1 MAKKQADINAAELI
15 DPDWAPPDTSGETP
29 ATVEKTVPDAPD
41 PILELKAQ
49 LERER
54 TSRIDAERRANE
66 SEQNAH
72 KSKVEV
78 ADSQLQL
85 VTTAIDR
92 VKETSTQ
99 IKVALAEAMRAGD
112 FDAAAELQSQMSDN
126 AAKLLQ
132 LENGKAAMEAQ
143 PKPQAPKPIQL
154 DPVEALAAQLTPR
167 SATWVRA
174 HPECARDPKLYAKMI
189 AAHNIAVADGIA
201 PDSDEYFQTV
211 ESVVFKKA
219 PEPAPAEDD
228 DDPMA
233 SAAKIAP
240 ARQAAPPAAPVS
252 RGTPN
257 GRGVRL
263 SPAEREAAEMAGMT
277 EQEYAAAREH
287 LKREGRIH

>member
-1 MAKKQADINAAELI
+1 MAKKQADPELI
-15 DPDWAPPDTSGETP
+15 DPDWTPPDLSGEAP
-29 ATVEKTVPDAPD
+29 AAVEKTAPDAPD

-99 IKVALAEAMRAGD
+99 LKVALAEAMRAGD
-112 FDAAAELQSQMSDN
+112 FDTAAEMQSQMSDN

-219 PEPAPAEDD
+219 PEPAAAEDD
-228 DDPMA
+228 R
-233 SAAKIAP
+233 SES
-240 ARQAAPPAAPVS
+240 V
-252 RGTPN
+252 
-257 GRGVRL
+257 V
-263 SPAEREAAEMAGMT
+263 
-277 EQEYAAAREH
+277 
-287 LKREGRIH
+287 

>member
-1 MAKKQADINAAELI
+1 MAKKQADTNAAEII
-15 DPDWAPPDTSGETP
+15 DPDWTPPDLSGEAP
-29 ATVEKTVPDAPD
+29 AAVEKTTPDAPD

-99 IKVALAEAMRAGD
+99 LKVALAEAMRAGD

-233 SAAKIAP
+233 AAAKVAP

-252 RGTPN
+252 RGAPN

>member
-15 DPDWAPPDTSGETP
+15 DPDWTPPDLSGDAP
-29 ATVEKTVPDAPD
+29 AAVEKTATDAPD

-49 LERER
+49 VERER
-54 TSRIDAERRANE
+54 TSRVNAERRANE

-72 KSKVEV
+72 KSRAEV

-85 VTTAIDR
+85 VTLAINQT
-92 VKETSTQ
+92 KEASAHL
-99 IKVALAEAMRAGD
+99 KAALAEAMRAGD
-112 FDAAAELQSQMSDN
+112 FDAAAEMQWQVSDN
-126 AAKLLQ
+126 VAKLLQ

-154 DPVEALAAQLTPR
+154 DPVEAFAAQLAPR
-167 SATWVRA
+167 SATWIRA
-174 HPECARDPKLYAKMI
+174 HPECVRDPKLHAKMV
-189 AAHNIAVADGIA
+189 AAHNIALADGIA
-201 PDSDEYFQTV
+201 PDTDEYFQAV
-211 ESVVFKKA
+211 ESVIFKKA
-219 PEPAPAEDD
+219 PEPAAAEDD

-233 SAAKIAP
+233 SAAKVAP

>member
-1 MAKKQADINAAELI
+1 MAKKQADPEII
-15 DPDWAPPDTSGETP
+15 DPDWAPPGLSNDAP
-29 ATVEKTVPDAPD
+29 AAPSAPD

-92 VKETSTQ
+92 VREVSTQ
-99 IKVALAEAMRAGD
+99 LKTALAEAMRAGD
-112 FDAAAELQSQMSDN
+112 FDTAAEMQSQMSDN
-126 AAKLLQ
+126 AARLLQ

-154 DPVEALAAQLTPR
+154 DPVETLAAQLTPR
-167 SATWVRA
+167 SAAWVRA

-219 PEPAPAEDD
+219 PEPAAAEDD

-233 SAAKIAP
+233 AAAKVAP

-263 SPAEREAAEMAGMT
+263 SLAEREAAEMAGMT

>member
-1 MAKKQADINAAELI
+1 MAKKQTDINAAELI
-15 DPDWAPPDTSGETP
+15 DPDWTPPDLSGEAP
-29 ATVEKTVPDAPD
+29 AAAEKKAPDAPD

-66 SEQNAH
+66 SEQKAH
-72 KSKVEV
+72 KSKIEV

>member
-15 DPDWAPPDTSGETP
+15 DPDWTPPDLSGESP
-29 ATVEKTVPDAPD
+29 AAAEKTVPDAPD

-99 IKVALAEAMRAGD
+99 LKAALAEAMRAGD
-112 FDAAAELQSQMSDN
+112 FDTAAEMQSQMSDN

-219 PEPAPAEDD
+219 PEPAAAEDD

-233 SAAKIAP
+233 SAAKVAP

-263 SPAEREAAEMAGMT
+263 SLAEREAAEMAGMT

>member
-1 MAKKQADINAAELI
+1 MAKKQADTNAAELI
-15 DPDWAPPDTSGETP
+15 DPDWTPPDLSGEAP
-29 ATVEKTVPDAPD
+29 AAAEKKAPDAPD

-143 PKPQAPKPIQL
+143 PKPQAPKPVQL

>member
-1 MAKKQADINAAELI
+1 MAKKQTDINAAELI
-15 DPDWAPPDTSGETP
+15 DPDWTPPDLSGEAP
-29 ATVEKTVPDAPD
+29 AAAEKKAPDAPD

-99 IKVALAEAMRAGD
+99 LKAALAEAMRAGD

-233 SAAKIAP
+233 AAAKVAP
-240 ARQAAPPAAPVS
+240 ARQLAPPAAPVS